1 MRSAQSNGRIGKIA
15 GLCDCYKATKHFD
28 LNHKFNLSE
37 IYFSNL
43 SLTDTTC
50 KVHVCPSIDHLGRG
64 MSYAKQNFIAGN
76 WVAGECEVENRNPSD
91 LSDLVGLF
99 AQASADQLDA
109 ALDQARRAQRE
120 WASAEV
126 ERKQAVLMAIGNELM
141 ARSEELGTL
150 LSREEG
156 KPLVEGKGEVYR
168 AGQFFTYYAAECL
181 RQIGENADSVRPG
194 VEIDVRREP
203 VGVVAVISPW
213 NFPTATASWKIAPAL
228 CYGNAVVW
236 KPANATPA
244 SAVALT
250 EIIARQDI
258 PKGLFSLVMGSGR
271 SVGQR
276 LVESPLVNAIS
287 FTGSVPVGKGIAA
300 SAIGNLTK
308 VQMEM
313 GSKNALAVMDDGD
326 LDLAVSVA
334 LGGAFGGTGQK
345 CTASSRLIVHSA
357 IHDAFVDKLVAGA
370 KGMKVGH
377 ALENGTQMGPAVSG
391 QQLKDNLAYVELGKS
406 EGAELACG
414 GEQLDMPHEGYYMS
428 PGVFLNTNNA
438 MRINREE
445 MFAPLTAVIRVDS
458 YDEALATV
466 NDTNF
471 GLTSGIVTRDLARA
485 THFRRNA
492 RTGVVT
498 VNLPTAGTDYHVPFG
513 GRGDSSY
520 GPREQ
525 GRAAAEFYTTVKTAY
540 ISAGSPS

>member
-1 MRSAQSNGRIGKIA
+1 MSNTN
-15 GLCDCYKATKHFD
+15 C
-28 LNHKFNLSE
+28 
-37 IYFSNL
+37 
-43 SLTDTTC
+43 
-50 KVHVCPSIDHLGRG
+50 
-64 MSYAKQNFIAGN
+64 NF
-76 WVAGECEVENRNPSD
+76 VAGQWVVGDHDIENRNPSD
-91 LSDLVGLF
+91 TSDLIGRY
-99 AQASADQLDA
+99 AQASRDQLDQTLAKAQSAQA
-109 ALDQARRAQRE
+109 A
-120 WASAEV
+120 WAAYGM
-126 ERKQAVLMAIGNELM
+126 ERKQAVLMSIGQEMM
-141 ARSEELGTL
+141 ARADELGQL

-156 KPLVEGKGEVYR
+156 KPLAEGRGEVFR

-181 RQIGENADSVRPG
+181 RQLGENADSVRDG

-203 VGVVAVISPW
+203 VGVVAIVSPW

-236 KPANATPA
+236 KPANLTPA

-250 EIIARQDI
+250 EIISRQDI
-258 PKGLFSLVMGSGR
+258 PEGLFSLVMGPGGSL
-271 SVGQR
+271 GQH
-276 LVESPLVNAIS
+276 LVEHPSVDAIS
-287 FTGSVPVGKGIAA
+287 FTGSVPVGKGIATA
-300 SAIGNLTK
+300 AIQNLTK

-326 LDLAVSVA
+326 LDLAVTVA

-345 CTASSRLIVHSA
+345 CTASSRLIVHA
-357 IHDAFVDKLVAGA
+357 AVHDAFVEKLVAGA
-370 KGMKVGH
+370 QAMKVGH
-377 ALENGTQMGPAVSG
+377 ALHDGTQIGPVVSA
-391 QQLKDNLAYVELGKS
+391 QQLQENLDYVALGRA

-414 GEQLDMPHEGYYMS
+414 GVRLDMPDDGFYMS
-428 PGVFLNTNNA
+428 PGVFLNSTND

-445 MFAPLTAVIRVDS
+445 MFAPLACVIKVDG
-458 YDEALATV
+458 YDHALATV

-485 THFRRNA
+485 THFRRHA

-525 GRAAAEFYTTVKTAY
+525 GKAAAEFYTTVKTAY
-540 ISAGSPS
+540 ISAGVPS

>member
-1 MRSAQSNGRIGKIA
+1 MTVTKLNLIA
-15 GLCDCYKATKHFD
+15 GEWLAGE
-28 LNHKFNLSE
+28 SE
-37 IYFSNL
+37 I
-43 SLTDTTC
+43 
-50 KVHVCPSIDHLGRG
+50 
-64 MSYAKQNFIAGN
+64 
-76 WVAGECEVENRNPSD
+76 ENRNPSD
-91 LSDLVGLF
+91 VTDLIDLF

-109 ALDQARRAQRE
+109 TLDQAQIAQAD
-120 WASAEV
+120 WARYGM
-126 ERKQAVLMAIGNELM
+126 ERKQSVLNAIGTELM
-141 ARSEELGTL
+141 TRAEELGAL
-150 LSREEG
+150 LAREEG
-156 KPLVEGKGEVYR
+156 KPMAEGKGEIYR

-181 RQIGENADSVRPG
+181 RQLGENADSVRDG

-203 VGVVAVISPW
+203 VGVVAVVSPW

-236 KPANATPA
+236 KPANVTPA
-244 SAVALT
+244 SAVALA
-250 EIIARQDI
+250 EIIERQDI

-271 SVGQR
+271 SIGQK
-276 LVESPLVNAIS
+276 LVESPKVNAIS

-300 SAIGNLTK
+300 AAIGNLTR

-313 GSKNALAVMDDGD
+313 GSKNALAVMDDAD
-326 LDLAVSVA
+326 VDLAVALA

-345 CTASSRLIVHSA
+345 CTASSRLVVHQTV
-357 IHDAFVDKLVAGA
+357 HDEFVEKLI
-370 KGMKVGH
+370 KGTQNMVVGH
-377 ALENGTQMGPAVSG
+377 ALKAGTQMGPVVSD
-391 QQLKDNLAYVELGKS
+391 QQLQENLAYADLGHR

-414 GEQLDMPHEGYYMS
+414 GTRLDMPEQGFYMS
-428 PGVFLNTNNA
+428 PGVFVNTTND

-445 MFAPLTAVIRVDS
+445 MFAPLTSVIKVGG
-458 YDEALATV
+458 YDEALSIV

-471 GLTSGIVTRDLARA
+471 GLTSGIVTQSLARA

-525 GRAAAEFYTTVKTAY
+525 GKSAAEFYTIVKTAY
-540 ISAGSPS
+540 ISAGSPV

>member
-1 MRSAQSNGRIGKIA
+1 MSDKHRNLIA
-15 GLCDCYKATKHFD
+15 GEWVDGE
-28 LNHKFNLSE
+28 SE
-37 IYFSNL
+37 I
-43 SLTDTTC
+43 
-50 KVHVCPSIDHLGRG
+50 
-64 MSYAKQNFIAGN
+64 
-76 WVAGECEVENRNPSD
+76 ENRNPSD
-91 LSDLVGLF
+91 LSDLIGLY
-99 AQASADQLDA
+99 AQASADQLNA
-109 ALDQARRAQRE
+109 TLEQARRAQVE
-120 WASAEV
+120 WAGFGV

-141 ARSEELGTL
+141 ARSEELGRL

-156 KPLVEGKGEVYR
+156 KPFAEGKGEVYR

-181 RQIGENADSVRPG
+181 RQIGENADSVRAG
-194 VEIDVRREP
+194 IEIDVRREP
-203 VGVVAVISPW
+203 IGVVAVISPW

-250 EIIARQDI
+250 EIIERQDI

-276 LVESPLVNAIS
+276 LVENPLVNAIS

-300 SAIGNLTK
+300 AAIENLTK

-313 GSKNALAVMDDGD
+313 GSKNALAVMDDAD
-326 LDLAVSVA
+326 LDTAVSVA
-334 LGGAFGGTGQK
+334 LGGAFGGSGQK
-345 CTASSRLIVHSA
+345 CTASSRLVVHSA
-357 IHDAFVDKLVAGA
+357 IHDAFVERLVSGA
-370 KGMKVGH
+370 KAMKVGH
-377 ALENGTQMGPAVSG
+377 ALEDGTEMGPVVSAG
-391 QQLKDNLAYVELGKS
+391 QLKENLSYVELGKS

-414 GEQLDMPHEGYYMS
+414 GERLEMPHDGHYMS
-428 PGVFLNTNNA
+428 PGVFLNTTND

-445 MFAPLTAVIRVDS
+445 MFAPLTSVIKVDG
-458 YDEALATV
+458 YEEALATV

-525 GRAAAEFYTTVKTAY
+525 GKSAAEFYTTVKTAY
-540 ISAGSPS
+540 IAAGTPK

>member
-1 MRSAQSNGRIGKIA
+1 MTDTKLNYIA
-15 GLCDCYKATKHFD
+15 GDWIAGG
-28 LNHKFNLSE
+28 SE
-37 IYFSNL
+37 I
-43 SLTDTTC
+43 
-50 KVHVCPSIDHLGRG
+50 
-64 MSYAKQNFIAGN
+64 
-76 WVAGECEVENRNPSD
+76 ENRNPSD
-91 LSDLVGLF
+91 LGDLIGRF
-99 AQASADQLDA
+99 AQATPDQLDT
-109 ALDQARRAQRE
+109 ALDAASAAQAE
-120 WASAEV
+120 WARYGM
-126 ERKQAVLMAIGNELM
+126 ERKQAVLMNIGTELM
-141 ARSEELGTL
+141 ARAEELGTL

-156 KPLVEGKGEVYR
+156 KPFAEGKGEVYR
-168 AGQFFTYYAAECL
+168 AGQFFTYYAHECL
-181 RQIGENADSVRPG
+181 RQLGENADSVRPDIE
-194 VEIDVRREP
+194 VDVRREP
-203 VGVVAVISPW
+203 VGTVAVISPW

-228 CYGNAVVW
+228 AYGNAVIW
-236 KPANATPA
+236 KPANLTPA

-258 PKGLFSLVMGSGR
+258 PKGLFQLVMGAGR
-271 SVGQR
+271 DVGQR
-276 LVESPLVNAIS
+276 LVESPRVDAIS

-300 SAIGNLTK
+300 AAIQNLTR

-313 GSKNALAVMDDGD
+313 GSKNALAVMDDAD
-326 LDLAVSVA
+326 LDLAVTLA

-345 CTASSRLIVHSA
+345 CTASSRLIVHDTV
-357 IHDAFVDKLVAGA
+357 HDAFVEKLVAGA
-370 KGMKVGH
+370 QAMKVGH
-377 ALENGTQMGPAVSG
+377 ALAEGTQMGPVVSE
-391 QQLKDNLAYVELGKS
+391 QQLRENLDYVELGKS

-414 GEQLDMPHEGYYMS
+414 GVRLNMGTEGYYMS
-428 PGVFLNTNNA
+428 PGVFLTTTNA

-445 MFAPLTAVIRVDS
+445 MFAPLAAVIRVGS

-525 GRAAAEFYTTVKTAY
+525 GIHARDFYTTVKTAY
-540 ISAGSPS
+540 IAAGRPE

>member
-1 MRSAQSNGRIGKIA
+1 MQETGRNLIA
-15 GLCDCYKATKHFD
+15 GEWVDGI
-28 LNHKFNLSE
+28 SE
-37 IYFSNL
+37 I
-43 SLTDTTC
+43 
-50 KVHVCPSIDHLGRG
+50 
-64 MSYAKQNFIAGN
+64 
-76 WVAGECEVENRNPSD
+76 ENRNPSD
-91 LSDLVGLF
+91 VTDVIGLF
-99 AQASADQLDA
+99 AQASADQLQTTLEA
-109 ALDQARRAQRE
+109 ARDAQRI
-120 WASAEV
+120 WASYGM

-141 ARSEELGTL
+141 ARAEELGTL

-156 KPLVEGKGEVYR
+156 KPLAEGKGEVYR

-181 RQIGENADSVRPG
+181 RQLGENADSVRDG

-203 VGVVAVISPW
+203 VGTVAIISPW

-236 KPANATPA
+236 KPANITPA

-250 EIIARQDI
+250 EIINRQDI
-258 PKGLFSLVMGSGR
+258 PKGLFSLVMGSG
-271 SVGQR
+271 SDIGQR
-276 LVESPLVNAIS
+276 LVESPMVNAIS
-287 FTGSVPVGKGIAA
+287 FTGSVPVGKRIA
-300 SAIGNLTK
+300 SAAIQNLTK

-313 GSKNALAVMDDGD
+313 GSKNALAVMDDAD
-326 LDLAVSVA
+326 LDLAVTLA

-345 CTASSRLIVHSA
+345 CTASSRLVVHEA
-357 IHDAFVDKLVAGA
+357 VHDAFVEKLVAGTQA
-370 KGMKVGH
+370 MKVGH
-377 ALENGTQMGPAVSG
+377 ALAEGTQMGPVVSQ
-391 QQLKDNLAYVELGKS
+391 QQLNENLAYIDLGKS

-414 GEQLDMPHEGYYMS
+414 GARLDMPHDGFYMS
-428 PGVFLNTNNA
+428 PGVFLNTRND

-445 MFAPLTAVIRVDS
+445 MFAPLTSVIKVGS
-458 YDEALATV
+458 YEEALSTV

-471 GLTSGIVTRDLARA
+471 GLTSGIVTQSLARA

-525 GRAAAEFYTTVKTAY
+525 GKAAAEFYTTVKTAY
-540 ISAGSPS
+540 ISAGAI